1 MSNTVF
7 IFITGGV
14 VSSIGKGITIASLGL
29 LLKRRGLSVAIQKF
43 DPYLNVDPGTMS
55 PYQHGEVFVT
65 EDGGE
70 TDLDLGHYERFM
82 DQNLSQ
88 LSSVTSGMV
97 YWDVLSKERRGDF
110 LGNTVQIIPHVTN
123 EIQRRLVSVLDETH
137 YDVVLTEV
145 GGTIGDME
153 SMAFLEAIRQFQYN
167 NRSQCF
173 HIHMTLVPY
182 IQAAGE
188 LKTKPTQHSVKELR
202 GIGIYPDAI
211 VCRAELPL
219 DESVKKKIALF
230 CDVDE
235 TAVISAHDVPSL
247 YEVPFV
253 LAKENLDGVVAKK
266 FGWESVPID
275 LSDWAQFVELSKTT
289 PNQTL
294 TIALVGKYTAL
305 SDAYISVVEAL
316 KHASMAYNC
325 SVKIQWVHADDLEN
339 TDSLDKQFS
348 NVDGILVPGG
358 FGDRGLGGKIRAA
371 HYAREHKIPYFGL
384 CLGMHVAV
392 IEFAQNVLQWPNAN
406 SREFS
411 SEDKLVID
419 LMEDQ
424 HNQTDKGGS
433 MRLGAYDCHLV
444 TDSLAYQAYQTSVVS
459 ERHRHRYEFNNTYRE
474 AFESAGL
481 RIVGENRDRNLVE
494 IIEIPDHPWYLACQF
509 HPEFKSRP
517 NRPHPLFSSF
527 IQGVLSKQ

>member
-29 LLKRRGLSVAIQKF
+29 LLKRRGFSVAVQKF

-82 DQNLSQ
+82 DQNLSR

-123 EIQRRLVSVLDETH
+123 EIQRRLLSVLDETH

-173 HIHMTLVPY
+173 HIHMTLVPH

-202 GIGIYPDAI
+202 EIGIYPDAI

-219 DESVKKKIALF
+219 DDSVKKKIALF
-230 CDVDE
+230 CDVDQQ
-235 TAVISAHDVPSL
+235 AVISAHDVPSL

-266 FGWESVPID
+266 FGWDSVPID
-275 LSDWAQFVELSKTT
+275 LSDWAQFVEISKST
-289 PNQTL
+289 PNRTL

-316 KHASMAYNC
+316 KHAAMGHHCN
-325 SVKIQWVHADDLEN
+325 VKIEWVHADDLDN
-339 TDSLDKQFS
+339 TATLDKQL
-348 NVDGILVPGG
+348 NHVDGILVPGG

-371 HYAREHKIPYFGL
+371 QYAREHKIPYFGL

-392 IEFAQNVLQWPNAN
+392 IEFAQNVLQWSNAN

-411 SEDKLVID
+411 LEDRLVID
-419 LMEDQ
+419 LMADQ
-424 HNQTDKGGS
+424 HDQADKGGS

-444 TDSLAYQAYQTSVVS
+444 TDSLAYQAYQTAVVS

-481 RIVGENRDRNLVE
+481 RIVGENKERALVE

-527 IQGVLSKQ
+527 IQGVLDK

>member
-1 MSNTVF
+1 
-7 IFITGGV
+7 
-14 VSSIGKGITIASLGL
+14 
-29 LLKRRGLSVAIQKF
+29 
-43 DPYLNVDPGTMS
+43 
-55 PYQHGEVFVT
+55 
-65 EDGGE
+65 
-70 TDLDLGHYERFM
+70 
-82 DQNLSQ
+82 
-88 LSSVTSGMV
+88 
-97 YWDVLSKERRGDF
+97 
-110 LGNTVQIIPHVTN
+110 
-123 EIQRRLVSVLDETH
+123 
-137 YDVVLTEV
+137 
-145 GGTIGDME
+145 
-153 SMAFLEAIRQFQYN
+153 
-167 NRSQCF
+167 
-173 HIHMTLVPY
+173 
-182 IQAAGE
+182 
-188 LKTKPTQHSVKELR
+188 
-202 GIGIYPDAI
+202 
-211 VCRAELPL
+211 
-219 DESVKKKIALF
+219 
-230 CDVDE
+230 
-235 TAVISAHDVPSL
+235 VPSL

-275 LSDWAQFVELSKTT
+275 LSDWAQFVELSKST

-294 TIALVGKYTAL
+294 TIAIVGKYTAL

-316 KHASMAYNC
+316 KHAAMAYNC
-325 SVKIQWVHADDLEN
+325 SVKIQWVHADELEN
-339 TDSLDKQFS
+339 TDSLDTQFS

-371 HYAREHKIPYFGL
+371 NYAREHKIPYFGL

-433 MRLGAYDCHLV
+433 MRLGAYDCYLV

-459 ERHRHRYEFNNTYRE
+459 ERHRHRYEFNNTYRQ

-481 RIVGENRDRNLVE
+481 RIVGENKERNLVE

-527 IQGVLSKQ
+527 IQGVLNKQ